1 MASSTRG
8 FASTPGVRGSSD
20 DVTSDSLFA
29 RLYRNR
35 HARIGGSLVL
45 LVATLALVGPAL
57 APYRY
62 DSVDMSAV
70 WARPGAEH
78 LLGTDGLGRDV
89 LSRFL
94 VGARVSLTVALA
106 VIAVTLVV
114 GVAVGLVAGYRGGV
128 IDTLAMRSCDI
139 VFAFPELILAIIVA
153 SVLGPGKLTVIVSLS
168 LVWWP
173 GIARLTRSLVLSMK
187 REPFIDAA
195 RVSGTGTPTILL
207 THILPN
213 VAAPI
218 LVRASVGVGFII
230 IAEATLSFL
239 GLGVQEPEPTWGGMI
254 RDGID
259 ALRTDPHLALIASL
273 GLAVTIVGFNFLGD
287 GIRDLL
293 DPREESR

>member
-1 MASSTRG
+1 MSSSVLSR
-8 FASTPGVRGSSD
+8 
-20 DVTSDSLFA
+20 LF
-29 RLYRNR
+29 RNR

-45 LVATLALVGPAL
+45 LVGALGLVGPAL
-57 APYRY
+57 APYPY
-62 DSVDMSAV
+62 DAVDMTAV
-70 WARPGAEH
+70 WARPDAQH
-78 LLGTDGLGRDV
+78 LFGTDALGRDI

-94 VGARVSLTVALA
+94 VGARVSLVVALA

-114 GVAVGLVAGYRGGV
+114 GVTVGLLAGYRGGLV
-128 IDTLAMRSCDI
+128 DALAMRGCDI

-153 SVLGPGKLTVIVSLS
+153 SVLGPGKLTVVVSLS

-187 REPFIDAA
+187 REPFVDAA
-195 RVSGTGTPTILL
+195 KVSGTSTSSILL
-207 THILPN
+207 RHILPN

-254 RDGID
+254 RDGIE

-273 GLAVTIVGFNFLGD
+273 GLALTIVGFNFLGD

-293 DPREESR
+293 DPREEAR

>member
-1 MASSTRG
+1 MAETILR
-8 FASTPGVRGSSD
+8 
-20 DVTSDSLFA
+20 
-29 RLYRNR
+29 RLSRNR
-35 HARIGGSLVL
+35 HARIGGTLVL
-45 LVATLALVGPAL
+45 LVAALALVGPAL
-57 APYRY
+57 APYPY
-62 DSVDMSAV
+62 DAVDMTAV
-70 WARPGAEH
+70 WARPGAAAH

-94 VGARVSLTVALA
+94 VGARVSLIVALA
-106 VIAVTLVV
+106 VVGVTLGL
-114 GVAVGLVAGYRGGV
+114 GVLVGLVAGYRGGV
-128 IDTLAMRSCDI
+128 VDTVAMRACDI

-187 REPFIDAA
+187 REPFVDAA
-195 RVSGTGTPTILL
+195 KVSGTRTSSILVA
-207 THILPN
+207 HVLPN
-213 VAAPI
+213 IAAPI

-230 IAEATLSFL
+230 MAEATLSFL

-254 RDGID
+254 RDGIE
-259 ALRTDPHLALIASL
+259 ALRTDPHLALIASV

>member
-1 MASSTRG
+1 MS
-8 FASTPGVRGSSD
+8 GSILSR
-20 DVTSDSLFA
+20 LF
-29 RLYRNR
+29 RNR

-45 LVATLALVGPAL
+45 LVAALGLVGPAL
-57 APYRY
+57 APYPY
-62 DSVDMSAV
+62 DAVDMTAV
-70 WARPGAEH
+70 WTRPDAQH
-78 LLGTDGLGRDV
+78 LFGTDALGRDI

-94 VGARVSLTVALA
+94 VGARVSLVVALA

-114 GVAVGLVAGYRGGV
+114 GVTVGLLAGYRGGLV
-128 IDTLAMRSCDI
+128 DTLAMRGCDI

-153 SVLGPGKLTVIVSLS
+153 SVLGPGKLTVVVSLS

-187 REPFIDAA
+187 REPFVDAA
-195 RVSGTGTPTILL
+195 KVSGTSTSSILL
-207 THILPN
+207 RHILPN

-254 RDGID
+254 RDGIE

-273 GLAVTIVGFNFLGD
+273 GLALTIVGFNFLGD

-293 DPREESR
+293 DPREEAR